1 MANAEDSPLSIYA
14 SARSAAAMRTP
25 DHMLTKVE
33 SSRIAVTD
41 CSSDHILVVDDD
53 PAVRHLISDY
63 FGEHGIQTVSA
74 TGRSAAARQLA
85 GEDPS
90 AIILELR
97 LGQGNGLDL
106 LREIRSS
113 SDVPVI
119 ILTGRSG
126 DEVDC
131 VVGLELGADDF
142 LTKPFGIR
150 ELYARYRAVLR
161 RRENGRSVRT
171 HDVAQG
177 EYRFDGWRLDRRSR
191 RLTDP
196 QERPVALSKSEY
208 ALLLAFL
215 DAPERVLS
223 REYLLQA
230 TRLHEDISDRSID
243 VQVLRLR
250 RKLEADPK
258 QPRVIKTERGV
269 GYAFAIPVEQMSTSI
284 ADRAL
289 TSTLD
294 RSLCGRSADAKV
306 EPGTTFPL
314 KGSPNDPL
322 NK

>member
-1 MANAEDSPLSIYA
+1 
-14 SARSAAAMRTP
+14 
-25 DHMLTKVE
+25 MLTHVE
-33 SSRIAVTD
+33 SSRIMATGL
-41 CSSDHILVVDDD
+41 SSGRILVVDDD

-74 TGRSAAARQLA
+74 TGRSAAGRQLA

-119 ILTGRSG
+119 ILIGRSG
-126 DEVDC
+126 EEVDC
-131 VVGLELGADDF
+131 VVGLELGADDC
-142 LTKPFGIR
+142 LTKPFSIR

-161 RRENGRSVRT
+161 GRENGRSVRT
-171 HDVAQG
+171 HDVKQG

-196 QERPVALSKSEY
+196 QERPVALSKGEY

-215 DAPERVLS
+215 DAPGRPLS

-230 TRLHEDISDRSID
+230 TRLHEDIFDRSID
-243 VQVLRLR
+243 VRVLRLR
-250 RKLEADPK
+250 RKLEVDPK
-258 QPRVIKTERGV
+258 APRVIRTERGV
-269 GYAFAIPVEQMSTSI
+269 GYVFAIPVEQSRW
-284 ADRAL
+284 ADW
-289 TSTLD
+289 
-294 RSLCGRSADAKV
+294 RSKPQNR
-306 EPGTTFPL
+306 
-314 KGSPNDPL
+314 
-322 NK
+322 